1 MTVQAGTIRGIVH
14 EIKSFSGITAVDSAD
29 SNAAVEIH
37 TFLIVV
43 DFPAYTASADTFSI
57 AGVGAAIASWAK
69 DGKTYKLRN
78 AQQAGFGKN
87 SAGTAVTCNAV
98 TVSTDALT
106 GNLTDIAGT
115 EIDLPGGTTVPVTLL
130 VAATCRA

>member
-14 EIKSFSGITAVDSAD
+14 ELKSYSGVTAIDAGA
-29 SNAAVEIH
+29 SNAVVELH
-37 TFLIVV
+37 TFLVAV
-43 DFPAYTASADTFSI
+43 DFPAYVASTDTFSI
-57 AGVGAAIASWAK
+57 AGVGAAISSWAK
-69 DGKTYKLRN
+69 DGKTYTLRN

-115 EIDLPGGTTVPVTLL
+115 EIDVPLGTTVPVTLL
-130 VAATCRA
+130 VAATCPA